1 VARGIPSEVVRHFKS
16 VPLFSGVSPKGLR
29 ALVAAATEID
39 VKPGKVLV
47 REGGFDSDLF
57 VIISGTAEVS
67 RGSRRLRAMGEGDF
81 FGEMALLNRAPRSAT
96 VTATSPMTVMVL
108 GWRELE
114 GILQE
119 EPGLMRPILSALAE
133 RVRAN
138 DPRSATH

>member
-1 VARGIPSEVVRHFKS
+1 MTRGIPSEVVQHFKS
-16 VPLFSGVSPKGLR
+16 VPLFSEVSAKGLR
-29 ALVAAATEID
+29 ALVSAATEID

-57 VIISGTAEVS
+57 VILRGSAEVS
-67 RGSRRLRAMGEGDF
+67 RGDKRLRTLGEGDF
-81 FGEMALLNRAPRSAT
+81 FGEMALLHKAPRSAT
-96 VTATSPMTVMVL
+96 VTATSQMTVMVL

-114 GILQE
+114 GILQD
-119 EPGLMRPILSALAE
+119 EPALMRPILSALAE

>member
-1 VARGIPSEVVRHFKS
+1 VQHFKS
-16 VPLFSGVSPKGLR
+16 VPLFSEVSAKGLR
-29 ALVAAATEID
+29 ALVSAATEID

-57 VIISGTAEVS
+57 VILRGSAEVS
-67 RGSRRLRAMGEGDF
+67 RGDKRLRTLGEGDF
-81 FGEMALLNRAPRSAT
+81 FGEMALLHKAPRSAT
-96 VTATSPMTVMVL
+96 VTATSQMTVMVL

-119 EPGLMRPILSALAE
+119 EPALMRPILSALAE